1 MQRVTA
7 SQSAFSNVIGEPG
20 HTEHRPRE
28 LRYGV
33 SFECLVRICA
43 LLNTGTAGLRAY
55 RIISN
60 LIRLFLQT
68 VRNLDPKMVESY
80 QPMWL
85 PLPEVLA
92 LARAG

>member
-33 SFECLVRICA
+33 SIECLVRICA
-43 LLNTGTAGLRAY
+43 LLNTGTAGLRAF
-55 RIISN
+55 RTTGN

-68 VRNLDPKMVESY
+68 VGNLGLKMVESHLRL
-80 QPMWL
+80 M
-85 PLPEVLA
+85 
-92 LARAG
+92 